1 MPAKRDF
8 IYTVGDIVNN
18 RIITERLEQKN
29 KSTYRKIY
37 TVKCLKCGATT
48 KVEEKRLNMNCGV
61 CSGKRVVSGI
71 NDVATLRPDLV
82 KYFDNHLEAQ
92 KIGLHSKK
100 SRLFRCPHCGTPKKS
115 NMDYIVHNGFKCKV
129 CNISNG
135 SFGECLFAFI
145 LSKNN
150 IKFIREYVFDWAK
163 NYRYDFYLCD
173 LNYIIEIQGIQHY
186 CVDSSWNKNKT
197 IEDLF
202 QYDENKKNVALKNG
216 ISKYFQID
224 CRSSDIDFIINE
236 IKKSLILES
245 VNLNLDLDYS
255 EFIQNLYVDIYDD
268 VIKRYICGEALK
280 DIAKLYST
288 SLQTLHKIL
297 QTPNAKIE
305 IAKLEKDKN
314 KTISEIREDIRK
326 QRAAK
331 GINKRHSNK
340 DIICIETQ
348 KIYHTYADASRD
360 TECNRVSISK
370 CCNKIKHFTID
381 GKGLE
386 KHWMFLDEY
395 KKSTE
400 TEINSIITFKQF
412 VNPKGIY
419 SKEGNSN
426 G

>member
-1 MPAKRDF
+1 MPAKKDF
-8 IYTVGDIVNN
+8 IYNVGDIVNN
-18 RIITERLEQKN
+18 RIITEKLEQKS
-29 KSTYRKIY
+29 KTKYRKAYI
-37 TVKCLKCGATT
+37 VKCLKCGT
-48 KVEEKRLNMNCGV
+48 KVEVEEKRLNMNCGV
-61 CSGKRVVSGI
+61 CSGKRVASGI

-82 KYFDNHLEAQ
+82 KYFDNCLEAQ

-115 NMDYIVHNGFKCKV
+115 NMDYIVHNGFKCKA

-173 LNYIIEIQGIQHY
+173 LNYIVEIQGIQHY
-186 CVDSSWNKNKT
+186 CVNSSWNRDKT

-202 QYDENKKNVALKNG
+202 QYDESKKNVALKNG

-224 CRSSDIDFIINE
+224 CRSSDVDFIISE

-255 EFIQNLYVDIYDD
+255 EFIQNLYVNIYDD
-268 VIKRYICGEALK
+268 VINRYIRGEALK

-297 QTPNAKIE
+297 QTPNAKTE

-314 KTISEIREDIRK
+314 KAISEIREDIRK

-331 GINKRHSNK
+331 GINKRHSDK

-348 KIYHTYADASRD
+348 KIYHTYADASKD
-360 TECNRVSISK
+360 TGCNRVSISK

-381 GKGLE
+381 DKGLE

-395 KKSTE
+395 KNSTE
-400 TEINSIITFKQF
+400 AEINSIITFKQF